1 MDEIIYSKILKLLR
15 TRDRSEKE
23 ILEFL
28 KKSGVSES
36 DSAFAIDRLRS
47 SKLISDTRFAE
58 NKIRSRTQNQHWG
71 KEKIKLELIEFG
83 ISEEIILL
91 RFLR

>member
-47 SKLISDTRFAE
+47 SKLISDTRFTE
-58 NKIRSRTQNQHWG
+58 NKIRSRIQNQHWG
-71 KEKIKLELIEFG
+71 KERIKVRAYQILEFR
-83 ISEEIILL
+83 L
-91 RFLR
+91 RSFWKNF